1 MLNTCFTC
9 YYTMILHVCYAL
21 SHIHEHVCFRYAAS
35 CMLILVKKNSSWT
48 YYSSAIKCNNW
59 WFWPAA
65 GHIVTLIIISVWT
78 IHVFNVLS
86 VKSKIFCQNAG
97 NAISE
102 TLDFKIFRGGGGGG
116 GGRHVPCYFPDIQ
129 VLDTIYPIY
138 IYIYPFLKK
147 LTLFELV
154 TAKSW
159 GWLGLKLIE
168 FIAENSFT
176 VIGNLRKG
184 YIYFS

>member
-1 MLNTCFTC
+1 MEPHYNAVYEVHGEEHVIIAKAWDQINMWLICVQYVTLMLHMLNTCFTC

-102 TLDFKIFRGGGGGG
+102 TLDFKIFRGG
-116 GGRHVPCYFPDIQ
+116 
-129 VLDTIYPIY
+129 
-138 IYIYPFLKK
+138 
-147 LTLFELV
+147 
-154 TAKSW
+154 
-159 GWLGLKLIE
+159 
-168 FIAENSFT
+168 
-176 VIGNLRKG
+176 
-184 YIYFS
+184 